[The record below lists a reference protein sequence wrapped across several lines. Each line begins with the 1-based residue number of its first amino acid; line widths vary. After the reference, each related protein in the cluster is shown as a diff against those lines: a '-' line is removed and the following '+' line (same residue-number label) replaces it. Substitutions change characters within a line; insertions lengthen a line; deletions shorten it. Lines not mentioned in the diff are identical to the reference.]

1 MALSRKQLERA
12 VGAARLEADE
22 VSLLLAA
29 LRVAVERSRTARSAR
44 GVLDLIASV
53 EERVAAL
60 HEALDVPVGLSVEQS
75 AARLGVSQPTVRKW
89 IRGGLLDA
97 VPGRKPIEVSQAGVL
112 AVESIRERIGD
123 TLPERNRTRA
133 LAAYLH
139 DRDLLGREW
148 AVEGVAAYRRGE
160 LEPM

>member
-1 MALSRKQLERA
+1 VVLSRKHLERA

-22 VSLLLAA
+22 VGLLLAA
-29 LRVAVERSRTARSAR
+29 LRVAVERSRAASSAR

-60 HEALDVPVGLSVEQS
+60 HEALDVPVGLSVEQG
-75 AARLGVSQPTVRKW
+75 AACLGVSQPTVRRW
-89 IRGGLLDA
+89 IRDGLLDA

-112 AVESIRERIGD
+112 AVESILERVGD
-123 TLPERNRTRA
+123 TLPECNRTRA

-148 AVEGVAAYRRGE
+148 AVEGVAAYSRGE